1 MRKEIACMPTRKL
14 LACFAI
20 LSICGCSPN
29 ADKSENRLSDSELLK
44 LNVQCREAA
53 DRVENEKFVL
63 EKGEIYVQWILHS
76 AKYSQKHR
84 RCIAHFST
92 LSAMKNVN
100 NANSDEFIDP
110 VSGSVFA
117 QRKTIEGIFS
127 DNYWI
132 ASWGLDGPLKSA
144 DSREYRKFTTDLM
157 ASP

>member
-1 MRKEIACMPTRKL
+1 MPTRKL

-44 LNVQCREAA
+44 LNVQCRESA
-53 DRVENEKFVL
+53 DRVEKENFVL
-63 EKGEIYVQWILHS
+63 EKGEIYIQWILHS

-92 LSAMKNVN
+92 LSAMKNMN

-127 DNYWI
+127 DEYRI
-132 ASWGLDGPLKSA
+132 ASGGLDGPLKSA
-144 DSREYRKFTTDLM
+144 DASEYRKFTTDLM